1 MSRNF
6 TVSACQYIVTE
17 INTFEDFITKVR
29 ILLNKSQGADVVIF
43 PELFT
48 IELFTLLK
56 KWQERPISHLTL
68 IDQFTDA
75 YKQLFQQEAKERG
88 QFIIAGSHLE
98 QTGADRYENVAHI
111 WGPDGEHYAHSKTH
125 IFPAERGWYTQEG
138 DKMAVFQLPFA
149 KVGFN
154 ICYEAEIPECAAT
167 LAEQGVEL
175 ILTPSATF
183 TEQGFWRV
191 RHCCHARCIEN
202 QIYLVHCC
210 LGGNPGGPLPGCWA
224 RSSILS
230 P

>member
-1 MSRNF
+1 MPRNF

-98 QTGADRYENVAHI
+98 QTGVAMRMLRIYGDPMANIMLTVRRISSRLNGVGILRKAIKWLFFNCHLQR
-111 WGPDGEHYAHSKTH
+111 WVL
-125 IFPAERGWYTQEG
+125 IFVMKQKYRSVPRR
-138 DKMAVFQLPFA
+138 
-149 KVGFN
+149 
-154 ICYEAEIPECAAT
+154 
-167 LAEQGVEL
+167 
-175 ILTPSATF
+175 
-183 TEQGFWRV
+183 WRNRV
-191 RHCCHARCIEN
+191 
-202 QIYLVHCC
+202 
-210 LGGNPGGPLPGCWA
+210 W
-224 RSSILS
+224 S
-230 P
+230 

>member
-75 YKQLFQQEAKERG
+75 YKQLFNRKRKKEDSSLLLALIWSR
-88 QFIIAGSHLE
+88 LE
-98 QTGADRYENVAHI
+98 QIAMRMLRIYGDPMANIMLTVRRISSRLNGVGILRKAIKWLFFNCHLQRWVL
-111 WGPDGEHYAHSKTH
+111 
-125 IFPAERGWYTQEG
+125 IFVMKQKYRSVPRR
-138 DKMAVFQLPFA
+138 
-149 KVGFN
+149 
-154 ICYEAEIPECAAT
+154 
-167 LAEQGVEL
+167 
-175 ILTPSATF
+175 
-183 TEQGFWRV
+183 WRNRV
-191 RHCCHARCIEN
+191 
-202 QIYLVHCC
+202 
-210 LGGNPGGPLPGCWA
+210 
-224 RSSILS
+224 
-230 P
+230 

>member
-98 QTGADRYENVAHI
+98 QIAMRMLRIYGDPTANIMLIVRRISSRLNGVGILRKAIKWLFFNCHLQRWVL
-111 WGPDGEHYAHSKTH
+111 
-125 IFPAERGWYTQEG
+125 IFVMKQKYRSVPRRWR
-138 DKMAVFQLPFA
+138 
-149 KVGFN
+149 N
-154 ICYEAEIPECAAT
+154 
-167 LAEQGVEL
+167 
-175 ILTPSATF
+175 
-183 TEQGFWRV
+183 RV
-191 RHCCHARCIEN
+191 R
-202 QIYLVHCC
+202 
-210 LGGNPGGPLPGCWA
+210 
-224 RSSILS
+224 S
-230 P
+230 

>member
-1 MSRNF
+1 MPRNF

-98 QTGADRYENVAHI
+98 
-111 WGPDGEHYAHSKTH
+111 
-125 IFPAERGWYTQEG
+125 
-138 DKMAVFQLPFA
+138 
-149 KVGFN
+149 
-154 ICYEAEIPECAAT
+154 
-167 LAEQGVEL
+167 
-175 ILTPSATF
+175 
-183 TEQGFWRV
+183 
-191 RHCCHARCIEN
+191 
-202 QIYLVHCC
+202 
-210 LGGNPGGPLPGCWA
+210 
-224 RSSILS
+224 
-230 P
+230 

>member
-98 QTGADRYENVAHI
+98 QTGVDRYENVAHI
-111 WGPDGEHYAHSKTH
+111 WGPMANIMPTVRRISSRLNGVGILRKAIKWLFFNCHLQRWVL
-125 IFPAERGWYTQEG
+125 IFVMKQKYRSVPRR
-138 DKMAVFQLPFA
+138 
-149 KVGFN
+149 
-154 ICYEAEIPECAAT
+154 
-167 LAEQGVEL
+167 
-175 ILTPSATF
+175 
-183 TEQGFWRV
+183 WRNRV
-191 RHCCHARCIEN
+191 
-202 QIYLVHCC
+202 
-210 LGGNPGGPLPGCWA
+210 W
-224 RSSILS
+224 S
-230 P
+230 

>member
-98 QTGADRYENVAHI
+98 QTEQIAMRMLRIYGDPMANIMLTVRRISSRLNGVGILRKAIKWLFFNCHLQR
-111 WGPDGEHYAHSKTH
+111 WVL
-125 IFPAERGWYTQEG
+125 IFVMKQKYRSVPRRWR
-138 DKMAVFQLPFA
+138 
-149 KVGFN
+149 N
-154 ICYEAEIPECAAT
+154 
-167 LAEQGVEL
+167 
-175 ILTPSATF
+175 
-183 TEQGFWRV
+183 RV
-191 RHCCHARCIEN
+191 R
-202 QIYLVHCC
+202 
-210 LGGNPGGPLPGCWA
+210 
-224 RSSILS
+224 S
-230 P
+230 

>member
-111 WGPDGEHYAHSKTH
+111 WDPMANIMLTVSRISSRLNGVGILRKAIKWLFFNCHLQGWVL
-125 IFPAERGWYTQEG
+125 IFVMKQKYRSVPRR
-138 DKMAVFQLPFA
+138 
-149 KVGFN
+149 
-154 ICYEAEIPECAAT
+154 
-167 LAEQGVEL
+167 
-175 ILTPSATF
+175 
-183 TEQGFWRV
+183 WRNRV
-191 RHCCHARCIEN
+191 
-202 QIYLVHCC
+202 
-210 LGGNPGGPLPGCWA
+210 
-224 RSSILS
+224 
-230 P
+230 